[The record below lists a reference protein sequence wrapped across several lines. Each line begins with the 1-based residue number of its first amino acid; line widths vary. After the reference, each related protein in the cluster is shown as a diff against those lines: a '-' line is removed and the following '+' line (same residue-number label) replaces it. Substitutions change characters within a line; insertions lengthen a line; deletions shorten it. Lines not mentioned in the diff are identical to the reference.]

1 MNDVLRLQDI
11 KRACGSCSLRELC
24 LPYGINEEDLRRL
37 ESIVQRKRPITK
49 GQRLFTQG
57 DPLAAIYAVRMG
69 SVKSFTVSQ
78 EGAEQVT
85 GFHFPGEL
93 VGLDAIADEIHD
105 CTVVALEST
114 SVCEIDFDEIDH
126 LSDQV
131 PGLKRQLMR
140 LLSREIIQDQKLLL
154 MLGKKTAE
162 ARLATLLISLSTRFE
177 LRGLSS
183 QDFNLSMSRGD
194 IANYLGLAL
203 ETVSRL
209 FARFQDDGLIT
220 VDGRSLH
227 IIDLIRVHQ
236 LAEGGE
242 GSAVRQRL

>member
-11 KRACGSCSLRELC
+11 KRACGTCSLRELC
-24 LPYGINEEDLRRL
+24 LPFGISDEDLRRL
-37 ESIVQRKRPITK
+37 ESIVQRKRPIAK

-57 DPLAAIYAVRMG
+57 DPLSAIYAVRMG

-85 GFHFPGEL
+85 GFHFPGDL
-93 VGLDAIADEIHD
+93 VGLDAIADEVHG
-105 CTVVALEST
+105 CTVVALEGT
-114 SVCEIDFDEIDH
+114 SVCEIGFDEIDH

-162 ARLATLLISLSTRFE
+162 ARLATLLISMPTRFE

-227 IIDLIRVHQ
+227 IIDLIRLHQ
-236 LAEGGE
+236 LAEGDE
-242 GSAVRQRL
+242 GSVIRQRL